1 MTTDR
6 SPLAGAAL
14 VAASFLAGGVPL
26 SNIAA
31 RRLAGADLRQ
41 VGSGTVSG
49 TGLFTVGGFRPLAI
63 IGPLEVA
70 KGALGPLLAGRARPA
85 LAAAAA
91 SAAIAGHNFSP
102 FLRGAGGRGLAPALG
117 ATLVLA
123 PEGTA
128 LLAAGLAAGR
138 AAREATARNLPA
150 PPRLRPRLASRATQ
164 RTCGPDRGTG
174 GRPAPG
180 HPRAPG
186 ACHPVMTVPVAV
198 GPRTT
203 SFSAPAMWLPAMC
216 TRTTPVAEAAASPA
230 HTP

>member
-1 MTTDR
+1 VGAGWMTTDR

-138 AAREATARNLPA
+138 AARQTGLGCFLAYVALGPVLYRARG
-150 PPRLRPRLASRATQ
+150 RDGLRI
-164 RTCGPDRGTG
+164 
-174 GRPAPG
+174 
-180 HPRAPG
+180 
-186 ACHPVMTVPVAV
+186 
-198 GPRTT
+198 
-203 SFSAPAMWLPAMC
+203 
-216 TRTTPVAEAAASPA
+216 AAAIAGPLLVKRLTGNGPPA
-230 HTP
+230 RRRPGTYLRRLVYDRD

>member
-91 SAAIAGHNFSP
+91 SAGHNFSP

-138 AAREATARNLPA
+138 AAR
-150 PPRLRPRLASRATQ
+150 
-164 RTCGPDRGTG
+164 
-174 GRPAPG
+174 
-180 HPRAPG
+180 
-186 ACHPVMTVPVAV
+186 
-198 GPRTT
+198 
-203 SFSAPAMWLPAMC
+203 
-216 TRTTPVAEAAASPA
+216 
-230 HTP
+230 